1 MIILEKIKQ
10 EKCQGGGPF
19 NETCPAP
26 YFHLGVRTVPTY
38 ICIIIVFIH
47 LLQAMLSRSCDH
59 FALFYV

>member
-1 MIILEKIKQ
+1 MISLEKVKQ
-10 EKCQGGGPF
+10 EKCQGGVPF

-47 LLQAMLSRSCDH
+47 LLQAMLSKS
-59 FALFYV
+59 